1 MILVTGATGLL
12 GSHLIV
18 KLLQENEE
26 VKAIYRE
33 ENSLNAVKNIFIHY
47 NSIALFEKITWI
59 KADITDIPSLTEAF
73 KDITKVYHCAAFIS
87 FDPNDKEK
95 LMKINAEGTANIV
108 NCCLDFKIEKLCY
121 VSSVAALGDPTD
133 KQHIITE
140 ETEFNPEK
148 LHNEYSIS
156 KYAAEMEV
164 WRGFQEGLKVVI
176 VNPGVIFG
184 YGFPSNGSSAII
196 KAIKKGNPFYTKG
209 KFGIVAV
216 EDVVNCMIRLMKSPI
231 NGERFTLV
239 AENPTFEKI
248 LNLVADSL
256 NIKRPFIY
264 ANRSFLSFA
273 WRLDWFLSFILRKKR
288 LITKATAKT
297 SHSQKEFDNSKIKE
311 TLNFEFIE
319 MEEYLKKL
327 IPLL

>member
-1 MILVTGATGLL
+1 MILVTGATGLV

-33 ENSLNAVKNIFIHY
+33 EKNLSAVKNIFLHY
-47 NSIALFEKITWI
+47 NSIALFEKINWV
-59 KADITDIPSLTEAF
+59 KADITDIPSLEIAF
-73 KDITKVYHCAAFIS
+73 EGITKVYHCAAFIS

-95 LMKINAEGTANIV
+95 LMKINAEGTANII
-108 NCCLDFKIEKLCY
+108 NCCLDFKVEKLCY

-140 ETEFNPEK
+140 ETEYNPEK
-148 LHNEYSIS
+148 LHNEYAIS

-184 YGFPSNGSSAII
+184 FGFPNNGSSAVI

-216 EDVVNCMIRLMKSPI
+216 EDVVNCMTQLMKTSI

-248 LNLVADSL
+248 LNLVADTL
-256 NIKRPFIY
+256 NVKRPFIY

-273 WRLDWFLSFILRKKR
+273 WRLDWLLSIILRKKR

-297 SHSQKEFDNSKIKE
+297 SHSTKEFDNSKIKE
-311 TLNFEFIE
+311 TLNYKFIQ
-319 MEEYLKKL
+319 MDEYLRNL
-327 IPLL
+327 IPLF

>member
-1 MILVTGATGLL
+1 SDMILVTGATGLV

-33 ENSLNAVKNIFIHY
+33 EKSLSAVKNVFQYY
-47 NSIALFEKITWI
+47 NSESLFEKINWI
-59 KADITDIPSLTEAF
+59 KADITDIPSLEKTFEGI
-73 KDITKVYHCAAFIS
+73 KKVYHCAAFIS

-108 NCCLDFKIEKLCY
+108 NCCLDFKVEKLCY

-140 ETEFNPEK
+140 ETEYNPER
-148 LHNEYSIS
+148 LHNEYAIS

-184 YGFPSNGSSAII
+184 FGFPNNGSSA
-196 KAIKKGNPFYTKG
+196 
-209 KFGIVAV
+209 V
-216 EDVVNCMIRLMKSPI
+216 
-231 NGERFTLV
+231 
-239 AENPTFEKI
+239 
-248 LNLVADSL
+248 
-256 NIKRPFIY
+256 
-264 ANRSFLSFA
+264 
-273 WRLDWFLSFILRKKR
+273 
-288 LITKATAKT
+288 
-297 SHSQKEFDNSKIKE
+297 
-311 TLNFEFIE
+311 
-319 MEEYLKKL
+319 
-327 IPLL
+327 